1 MTFSNKGT
9 WSPGLTSQKTFK
21 KKEALCKKQL
31 LKRQG
36 QRVTFAGQYNLRG
49 KNYLRKK

>member
-21 KKEALCKKQL
+21 KKKRFAKNSS

-36 QRVTFAGQYNLRG
+36 QRVTFAGQYNPAGENLI
-49 KNYLRKK
+49 K